1 MNACQSLG
9 GSNRQQVMH
18 QTRERVLRGNTRAD
32 GKLVSTEIPALRFIV
47 GRPASRGGCRFPFVL
62 PLRPYRRNYPQPL
75 QRITFPLHL
84 GPGAN

>member
-32 GKLVSTEIPALRFIV
+32 GKLVSTEIPALRLSSDGLHRAADAAF
-47 GRPASRGGCRFPFVL
+47 RSCCRFG
-62 PLRPYRRNYPQPL
+62 RTDEITRNV
-75 QRITFPLHL
+75 FS
-84 GPGAN
+84 A